1 MRVNY
6 KDHRDIPY
14 DIAEWVKSVAG
25 VHNVYAL
32 DLVDINSLVIANSLG
47 SNAWIFGANVSPGS
61 WVSYAWWL
69 PLCARTERPVH

>member
-6 KDHRDIPY
+6 KDHRDIPH

-32 DLVDINSLVIANSLG
+32 DLEDINSLVNEYEEWQEMEVA
-47 SNAWIFGANVSPGS
+47 
-61 WVSYAWWL
+61 
-69 PLCARTERPVH
+69 